1 MSSGTLIS
9 IIVAVIG
16 CILAIF
22 FYMNDSLDRRIER
35 AVNHP
40 DFLKKVADVSRL
52 PFLIFD
58 ENGTFQT
65 KSGGATT
72 FIDRIEPFK
81 EENRFSGFIIYPKNF
96 LKDAPILQ
104 AINSDIPF
112 AKPKRVN
119 TIDWQFRIPEFEG
132 TVWAK
137 AGKYDEPPARL
148 FKLEII
154 R

>member
-1 MSSGTLIS
+1 MGTGTTIS
-9 IIVAVIG
+9 IIVTVLG
-16 CILAIF
+16 LILAIF
-22 FYMNDSLDRRIER
+22 FYINDSLDKRIER
-35 AVNHP
+35 AVTHP
-40 DFLKKVADVSRL
+40 DFIKKVADESRL

-58 ENGTFQT
+58 EKGTFQSE
-65 KSGGATT
+65 SGGATT

-81 EENRFSGFIIYPKNF
+81 EQNRFSGFIVYPKNF
-96 LKDAPILQ
+96 LKNAPILQ

-119 TIDWQFRIPEFEG
+119 TIDWQFRIPEFKG
-132 TVWAK
+132 TLWAN